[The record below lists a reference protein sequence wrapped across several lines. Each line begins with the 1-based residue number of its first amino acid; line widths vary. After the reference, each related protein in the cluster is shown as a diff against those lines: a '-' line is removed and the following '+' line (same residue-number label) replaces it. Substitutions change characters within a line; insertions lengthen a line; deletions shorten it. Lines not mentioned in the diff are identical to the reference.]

1 MIQITEAQDSWTVK
15 LNNKLLLTA
24 SKEDTVANTKKISRL
39 EWRKSGYLEISYKE
53 SEPGIWNRSFLFN
66 DENDNQLLNKDSVTY
81 TKIANTTLRKLFAGK
96 KKMVIYVVI
105 APKNPMIMI
114 RIRRMHLCTLLLP

>member
-1 MIQITEAQDSWTVK
+1 MQEQES
-15 LNNKLLLTA
+15 
-24 SKEDTVANTKKISRL
+24 KKISQL
-39 EWRKSGYLEISYKE
+39 EWRKSGYLEVRYKE
-53 SEPGIWNRSFLFN
+53 AEPDIFKRSFLFY

-105 APKNPMIMI
+105 APRNPMMMI